1 MLERGDASSGT
12 GFTGE
17 QDGENNVKGVATR
30 MMIKK
35 MKRSAAVALSA
46 TMLVGLLAGCG
57 GKEAAESPK
66 PTDGAAT
73 GNTEYSAPF
82 ENGKYT
88 TPVTITTVF
97 PIASSLKFKNGEN
110 IENNVHTKWA
120 KETLGIDIKYLWT
133 VSDQNNAYDTKL
145 RLMLTSGEK
154 MPDIISFRGN
164 STVLADLIDSGQ
176 FTDAG
181 ELFDKYASETYK
193 KAMAEEPSVWNAYIR
208 DGKRMGIPILENA
221 YNNDPVMYIREDWL
235 KKLNLKAPT
244 TLAELETV
252 LDAFTNQDPD
262 GNGKKDTVGLAV
274 GFKNNLNT
282 WMSESGWIFG
292 MFGAMPNQWNK
303 TADNELIY
311 GSIQPEM
318 KQGLATMQ
326 SWMKKGYISSEAGL
340 YDESKAAEAFTAGKA
355 GIIVGPYWMTGWP
368 NPDLAKNVPGAEYK
382 AYPLPAGPDGKIG
395 RHGTPISP
403 GAVLINKDME
413 HKDAFFVYQNYLFE
427 HWANPE
433 STTFVNGFAKGYD
446 YDIAADGTILK
457 EQDSDKIPGG
467 WVDAIRYTLTFD
479 GAIIP
484 NLMMNSLAK
493 LAEGKTPENQYE
505 KNLSERIPE
514 QIKAAKIVIDQKD
527 SVMLQMFAG
536 APTETQLARGDMLS
550 KLEKEVL
557 NKIIYDKAPVDEFD
571 SFVEKWKATGGDKV
585 TKEVNEWYKSI
596 QK

>member
-1 MLERGDASSGT
+1 
-12 GFTGE
+12 
-17 QDGENNVKGVATR
+17 
-30 MMIKK
+30 MIKK
-35 MKRSAAVALSA
+35 MKFSAAAVLS
-46 TMLVGLLAGCG
+46 TVMLGSLLAGCG
-57 GKEAAESPK
+57 GNADNKKAEGDNKPAASE
-66 PTDGAAT
+66 DAM
-73 GNTEYSAPF
+73 YSAPF

-88 TPVTITTVF
+88 EPVTISTVF

-120 KETLGIDIKYLWT
+120 KDTLGIDIKYLWT
-133 VSDQNNAYDTKL
+133 VSDQNNAYETKL

-154 MPDIISFRGN
+154 MPDIISFRG
-164 STVLADLIDSGQ
+164 SPSLISDLIDSGQ

-181 ELFDKYASETYK
+181 ELFDKYASDIYK
-193 KAMAEEPSVWNAYIR
+193 KAMAEEPTVWNPYMR

-244 TLAELETV
+244 NLAELETV

-262 GNGKKDTVGLAV
+262 GNGKKDTTGLAV

-303 TADNELIY
+303 TADNKLAY
-311 GSIQPEM
+311 GSVQPEM
-318 KQGLATMQ
+318 KEGLATMQ
-326 SWMKKGYISSEAGL
+326 KWMKAGYISSESGL
-340 YDESKAAEAFTAGKA
+340 YDENKATEAFTAGKA

-368 NPDLAKNVPGAEYK
+368 LPDLQKNVPGAVHK
-382 AYPLPAGPDGKIG
+382 AYPLPAGPDGKVG
-395 RHGTPISP
+395 RHGTKIAS

-413 HKDAFFVYQNYLFE
+413 HKDAFFVYQNYLFDN
-427 HWANPE
+427 WANPD

-446 YDIAADGTILK
+446 YDIAEDGTVLK
-457 EQDSDKIPGG
+457 EQDTDKIPGG
-467 WVDAIRYTLTFD
+467 WVDAIRYTLTYD

-484 NLMMNSLAK
+484 NLMMNTLAK
-493 LAEGKTPENQYE
+493 LAGGAEPANQYE

-514 QIKAAKIVIDQKD
+514 QILAAKIIIDQKD
-527 SVMLQMFAG
+527 SVMPEMFTG
-536 APTETQLARGDMLS
+536 TPTETQLSRGDMLE
-550 KLEKEVL
+550 KLEKEIL
-557 NKIIYDKAPVDEFD
+557 NKIIYDKASVDEFD
-571 SFVEKWKATGGDKV
+571 TFVEKWKTTGGDKV
-585 TKEVNEWYKSI
+585 TDEVNEWYESI